1 MVVGNDQGLG
11 VMFESGL
18 DDFAWVDGGAVDGS
32 SKEVFD
38 SNQSVLRIEKQDGED
53 FVLEGAESCDQ

>member
-1 MVVGNDQGLG
+1 
-11 VMFESGL
+11 MFESGL